1 MASSNTKKTQG
12 KSTQKP
18 KVSTY
23 IWFGILLIVLF
34 FVVYCIAFVH
44 GKPAA
49 DLDDYRNNQAQTTI
63 IYAKNEQGKDVPVEY
78 LHGEQN
84 RIWVSLDKI
93 PKSLQDSFRCLED
106 KRFYDHHGVDW
117 IRTIAAVVKYHGH
130 QGGSTLTQQ
139 LIKNLT
145 GRNQITIH
153 RKFREIL
160 CALNLENNY
169 SKDVILEAY
178 LNTIPLGSGC
188 YGVRTA
194 ADTYFGKDVS
204 QLDVAESACL
214 ASITQAP
221 TYYNP
226 LLHPLNN
233 EERRKVCLQDMLED
247 KAITESQYYQAL
259 GEKLIYTNSPEYV
272 PSAAALKRNKVNR
285 KVNSWFVDYV
295 IDNVA
300 SDLMDKYNYTRSA
313 AVAKVYSGGL
323 RIYTTENIAMQNA
336 AEYIYENRIS
346 FPSEPGRTED
356 GAFGSRKKVQSACTI
371 MDYEGHV
378 VAMVGGAGPKTLN
391 RSFNRATDAVRS
403 PGSSIKPLSVYA
415 PAMEK
420 KLITYSTALTNY
432 ALQTGGRQW
441 PRNFD
446 GGYGAPNA
454 RVTTQYAVAQSLNT
468 TSARVAQKL
477 TPKYSLNFL
486 EDKFH
491 FDTLVDEG
499 HMTDANL
506 SSMAVG
512 GMTHGVTT
520 LEMCAAYAAFGNGGK
535 YYRPHCYTKVTNS
548 KGDKVLLNDNSEHS
562 EQALSRGTADVMNKI
577 LQTVVTEG
585 TGAGCGV
592 SGFQTFMK
600 TGTTSD
606 TKDKWACGGSPYYVG
621 AFWFGYDSQE
631 EITYA
636 STGYNPAAHIFSAVM
651 SRGHR
656 GLPSK
661 QFDYG
666 NELHQARYCTYTG
679 ELAGSGCPSATG
691 WFARG
696 NMPERCDGVHRGP
709 GINNVEVGATEA
721 TEEEGLSEDASDISE
736 DMSESVTYGS
746 YTYRSGSGEGEG
758 STAPSAAG
766 SPE

>member
-454 RVTTQYAVAQSLNT
+454 RVTTQ
-468 TSARVAQKL
+468 
-477 TPKYSLNFL
+477 
-486 EDKFH
+486 
-491 FDTLVDEG
+491 
-499 HMTDANL
+499 
-506 SSMAVG
+506 
-512 GMTHGVTT
+512 
-520 LEMCAAYAAFGNGGK
+520 
-535 YYRPHCYTKVTNS
+535 
-548 KGDKVLLNDNSEHS
+548 
-562 EQALSRGTADVMNKI
+562 
-577 LQTVVTEG
+577 
-585 TGAGCGV
+585 
-592 SGFQTFMK
+592 
-600 TGTTSD
+600 
-606 TKDKWACGGSPYYVG
+606 
-621 AFWFGYDSQE
+621 
-631 EITYA
+631 
-636 STGYNPAAHIFSAVM
+636 
-651 SRGHR
+651 
-656 GLPSK
+656 
-661 QFDYG
+661 
-666 NELHQARYCTYTG
+666 
-679 ELAGSGCPSATG
+679 
-691 WFARG
+691 
-696 NMPERCDGVHRGP
+696 
-709 GINNVEVGATEA
+709 
-721 TEEEGLSEDASDISE
+721 
-736 DMSESVTYGS
+736 
-746 YTYRSGSGEGEG
+746 
-758 STAPSAAG
+758 
-766 SPE
+766 

>member
-592 SGFQTFMK
+592 SGF
-600 TGTTSD
+600 
-606 TKDKWACGGSPYYVG
+606 
-621 AFWFGYDSQE
+621 
-631 EITYA
+631 
-636 STGYNPAAHIFSAVM
+636 
-651 SRGHR
+651 
-656 GLPSK
+656 
-661 QFDYG
+661 
-666 NELHQARYCTYTG
+666 
-679 ELAGSGCPSATG
+679 
-691 WFARG
+691 
-696 NMPERCDGVHRGP
+696 
-709 GINNVEVGATEA
+709 
-721 TEEEGLSEDASDISE
+721 
-736 DMSESVTYGS
+736 
-746 YTYRSGSGEGEG
+746 
-758 STAPSAAG
+758 
-766 SPE
+766 